1 MLLEGQETGHAEDRG
16 QRRSVCEGRE
26 TSRGYWRRKVGK
38 DANGALTIGTGSR
51 ISRAGAHRLA
61 KRCSGHPERHT
72 AQTGTGPG
80 DTRGSH
86 FHMHP
91 WTGSTHDRGW
101 ATLGWK
107 GRETRHGDTE
117 MGRDTDLGGD
127 STRQGEI
134 HSWQE
139 TAIRRPRNE
148 EKGKTG
154 EVGRSRLQPDR
165 ALGA

>member
-26 TSRGYWRRKVGK
+26 TSRGYWRRKVGE

-86 FHMHP
+86 FRMHP

-117 MGRDTDLGGD
+117 MGRDTDLG
-127 STRQGEI
+127 
-134 HSWQE
+134 E
-139 TAIRRPRNE
+139 TAQGREKYTVGQRRQYGDPGTKR
-148 EKGKTG
+148 KGKP
-154 EVGRSRLQPDR
+154 GR
-165 ALGA
+165 